1 MKNSALLSLTS
12 FRSISFIGALVACL
26 AVMGFAS
33 PAQAAKV
40 VKPTITSSTSATGTV
55 SVAFAYQIT
64 ASGSPTS
71 YNATPLPSGLS
82 INTSTGAISGS
93 PATATTT
100 TVTISATNAKGTGS
114 AKLVLTVGT
123 TTSVTAPA
131 QAVAAGFS
139 KLAFDDEFT
148 NSSTVA
154 SSTSPT
160 SGFNWYWNEWYGTTK
175 DFTVD
180 TGAGTGATAGATGVL
195 TINGP
200 MELQTVPSSPA
211 VSQRVGTWQHA
222 YFEARIQ
229 YSYTVTGS
237 GGPDVGWPSFWMFA
251 IQAQSATVGQQIA
264 ELDILEAYPLGTSG
278 AKAYVINTL
287 HNWQAT
293 KGNATGKETANTD
306 NNSYQQSLQGTTES
320 AQPTDNGWHTYG
332 CLWTGNGT
340 TGTIQYYYD
349 NHLILHQDNVSSFP
363 VGSGTSF
370 PAQEQDN
377 MYLILQGVQGWPIH
391 VDWVRVWQ

>member
-1 MKNSALLSLTS
+1 MAVIGFLSP
-12 FRSISFIGALVACL
+12 V
-26 AVMGFAS
+26 
-33 PAQAAKV
+33 QAAKV
-40 VKPTITSSTSATGTV
+40 VKPAITSALTSTGTV
-55 SVAFAYQIT
+55 SVSFAYQIT
-64 ASGSPTS
+64 ASNSPTS

-82 INTSTGAISGS
+82 INTSTGAITGS
-93 PATATTT
+93 PTTAATT

-114 AKLVLTVGT
+114 AKLVLTIGST
-123 TTSVTAPA
+123 ATVTAPA
-131 QAVAAGFS
+131 QAVAAGYS
-139 KLAFDDEFT
+139 KLVFDDEFT
-148 NSSTVA
+148 LPNTVA

-160 SGFNWYWNEWYGTTK
+160 SGFNWYWNTWYGTTR

-180 TGAGTGATAGATGVL
+180 TGTGTGATAGATGVL

-200 MELQTVPSSPA
+200 MELQTVPSNPPA
-211 VSQRVGTWQHA
+211 SQRVGTWQHA

-237 GGPDVGWPSFWMFA
+237 GGPSTGWPSFWTFA

-264 ELDILEAYPLGTSG
+264 ELDFLEAYPLGTAG
-278 AKAYVINTL
+278 AQAYVINTL

-293 KGNATGKETANTD
+293 KGNATGIETANTND
-306 NNSYQQSLQGTTES
+306 NSYQQSLQGTTES

-340 TGTIQYYYD
+340 TGNVQFYYD
-349 NHLILHQDNVSSFP
+349 NHLILHQDNVSNFP
-363 VGSGTSF
+363 VGAGTSF
-370 PAQEQDN
+370 PALEQDN
-377 MYLILQGVQGWPIH
+377 MYLILQGETGWPIH